1 MPLPKHTVQPVKL
14 SQVIVPNGID
24 NELEFVVNSTV
35 CNVMRQIASV
45 SRLANT
51 MFEELTIDFS
61 RLVERTVRLQN
72 RLGKLHEDMQMARSG
87 DEDLTAGVQE
97 VEIPVFSS
105 KKPTDSQV
113 LNQNTIP
120 PSMRSQYDQAEAA
133 PALQQMDELRDD
145 KKTSMRLYSD
155 PSFFFDL
162 WSQEMLQD
170 RKHKR
175 AAKKKRPKGKG
186 KAAPLKS
193 GSNQGAQKPQLIIQQ
208 PGVGGHKLPAPLFEQ
223 NGPVN
228 ASSHMDRDVNIV
240 NGKPTQH
247 QFLNNGDFGNP
258 SLPPPPPPPNAL
270 HSSTQVDNV
279 QDFRHASNQKS
290 GYCPTKPDLSG
301 VNQFPSVTNNI
312 CSNQDPSPAHQ
323 MTLPDPPALHTQ
335 MTSLILPPPLPPA
348 FLSDGELKVSDMSE
362 NSHPNDEAASRDPS
376 GKDGDDRISSPTQ
389 MHDGKEKQSQYINSV
404 GMESSSSAP
413 HNLPPPPPAPIFEAK
428 NFNEPCKP
436 NRQPSESD
444 TCDHISASSTLPPPV
459 TPFVVSPP
467 QTSILC
473 SSTQPPPPPPPPPFI
488 PNQKVGSE
496 SPSNQAALPTKNT
509 IPRCS
514 VPQCPPADLLSA
526 IRAGC
531 QLRKVG
537 ERNLPDQSKFSRA
550 NSLSTLINKPKD
562 VQAIY
567 EAVRRRRECMEN
579 NSSEDD
585 DDDKDADSNS
595 SGWED

>member
-51 MFEELTIDFS
+51 MFEELTTDFS

-186 KAAPLKS
+186 KATPLKS
-193 GSNQGAQKPQLIIQQ
+193 GSNQGAQK
-208 PGVGGHKLPAPLFEQ
+208 
-223 NGPVN
+223 
-228 ASSHMDRDVNIV
+228 
-240 NGKPTQH
+240 
-247 QFLNNGDFGNP
+247 
-258 SLPPPPPPPNAL
+258 
-270 HSSTQVDNV
+270 
-279 QDFRHASNQKS
+279 
-290 GYCPTKPDLSG
+290 
-301 VNQFPSVTNNI
+301 
-312 CSNQDPSPAHQ
+312 
-323 MTLPDPPALHTQ
+323 
-335 MTSLILPPPLPPA
+335 
-348 FLSDGELKVSDMSE
+348 
-362 NSHPNDEAASRDPS
+362 
-376 GKDGDDRISSPTQ
+376 
-389 MHDGKEKQSQYINSV
+389 
-404 GMESSSSAP
+404 
-413 HNLPPPPPAPIFEAK
+413 
-428 NFNEPCKP
+428 
-436 NRQPSESD
+436 
-444 TCDHISASSTLPPPV
+444 
-459 TPFVVSPP
+459 
-467 QTSILC
+467 
-473 SSTQPPPPPPPPPFI
+473 
-488 PNQKVGSE
+488 
-496 SPSNQAALPTKNT
+496 
-509 IPRCS
+509 
-514 VPQCPPADLLSA
+514 
-526 IRAGC
+526 
-531 QLRKVG
+531 
-537 ERNLPDQSKFSRA
+537 
-550 NSLSTLINKPKD
+550 
-562 VQAIY
+562 
-567 EAVRRRRECMEN
+567 
-579 NSSEDD
+579 
-585 DDDKDADSNS
+585 
-595 SGWED
+595 

>member
-14 SQVIVPNGID
+14 SQVVVPNGID

-51 MFEELTIDFS
+51 MFEELTTDFS
-61 RLVERTVRLQN
+61 RLVERTIRLQN

-175 AAKKKRPKGKG
+175 AAKKKRPKIKG
-186 KAAPLKS
+186 KAAPVKS
-193 GSNQGAQKPQLIIQQ
+193 GSNQGVQKPQLIIQQ
-208 PGVGGHKLPAPLFEQ
+208 PGVGGHKLPAPLSEQ
-223 NGPVN
+223 NGSVN
-228 ASSHMDRDVNIV
+228 ASSHMDRNASIV

-247 QFLNNGDFGNP
+247 QFVNNGDFGNP

-270 HSSTQVDNV
+270 HPSTQVDNAK
-279 QDFRHASNQKS
+279 DFRHASNQKS
-290 GYCPTKPDLSG
+290 DYCPIKPDLDG
-301 VNQFPSVTNNI
+301 VNPFPSVTNNI
-312 CSNQDPSPAHQ
+312 CINHDPSPAHQ

-335 MTSLILPPPLPPA
+335 MASLILPPPLPPA
-348 FLSDGELKVSDMSE
+348 FLSDRESKVPDINK

-376 GKDGDDRISSPTQ
+376 GQDGNGRISPPTQ
-389 MHDGKEKQSQYINSV
+389 MHDGKEKQFQYINSV
-404 GMESSSSAP
+404 GMESSSSAL

-436 NRQPSESD
+436 NRQHSESD
-444 TCDHISASSTLPPPV
+444 TCNHKSTSSTLPPPV
-459 TPFVVSPP
+459 TPFVASSP
-467 QTSILC
+467 TSILC

-488 PNQKVGSE
+488 PTQKVGSE
-496 SPSNQAALPTKNT
+496 SPNNQATLPTKNN
-509 IPRCS
+509 IPRCN

-550 NSLSTLINKPKD
+550 NSLSTLVNKPKD